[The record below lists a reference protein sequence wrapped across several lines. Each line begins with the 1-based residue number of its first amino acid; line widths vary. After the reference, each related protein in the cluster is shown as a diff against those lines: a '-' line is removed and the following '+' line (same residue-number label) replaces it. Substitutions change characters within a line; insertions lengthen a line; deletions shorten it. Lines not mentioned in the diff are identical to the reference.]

1 MCYPRATYLCNTFR
15 GLAGMYYT
23 LNVEGEYKGLGVLK
37 LLKVAQKHIIIIV
50 LTHKSSLKPVPTDNL
65 LHGNR
70 QIR

>member
-1 MCYPRATYLCNTFR
+1 
-15 GLAGMYYT
+15 MYYT